1 LNENVKAHLAR
12 RAVAQD
18 LGELEVG
25 VPNDPMVVVVQ
36 GLPDQNR
43 N

>member
-1 LNENVKAHLAR
+1 MKAHLAR

-25 VPNDPMVVVVQ
+25 VPDDPMVVVVQ
-36 GLPDQNR
+36 GLPIASDQNR